1 MNFLPQRRR
10 GAEGKEVTLCC
21 FSEWDK
27 RVYEEIDDLL
37 KNVG

>member
-1 MNFLPQRRR
+1 VNFSRRDLR